1 MGGVVLLLRDRSA
14 VSARLVAAAA
24 QIAEAG
30 NSTLTVIVPSAG
42 AEGFEAWIADQ
53 TPRRMVQV
61 QIEIAP
67 ADPGAL
73 QQRVVELNCRLLAV
87 DAGIAEDGGVRLR
100 EFVQR
105 FTCDVMIAR

>member
-1 MGGVVLLLRDRSA
+1 MLLRGR
-14 VSARLVAAAA
+14 
-24 QIAEAG
+24 I
-30 NSTLTVIVPSAG
+30 AG
-42 AEGFEAWIADQ
+42 AEEFEAWIADQ

-73 QQRVVELNCRLLAV
+73 QERVVQLNCRLLAV
-87 DAGIAEDGGVRLR
+87 DASIAEDGGMRLR